1 MKLKDIL
8 QSLVPPLSENRL
20 KPKKMTFDLSEDG
33 TFYYTKLYFDVVDR
47 NTNEIREMYIE
58 CKSSVA
64 YALDFVNDFTV
75 RYDFCWPGRK
85 NFYDNNSRGVTI

>member
-1 MKLKDIL
+1 MKIKDIL

-33 TFYYTKLYFDVVDR
+33 TFYDTKLYFDVIDR
-47 NTNEIREMYIE
+47 STNEIREMHIE
-58 CKSSVA
+58 CKSSIA

-75 RYDFCWPGRK
+75 RYDFVGQDEK
-85 NFYDNNSRGVTI
+85 IFTITIPEA

>member
-1 MKLKDIL
+1 MKIKDIL

-64 YALDFVNDFTV
+64 YALDFVNEFTV
-75 RYDFCWPGRK
+75 RYDFVGQDEK
-85 NFYDNNSRGVTI
+85 IFTITIPEE